1 MDTDRLVVGEGTL
14 NHFWTLCFADE
25 SQRHKLG
32 LKYISQMWDQNPY
45 WYVWFVD
52 LPGVFKLS
60 LLDCTAEVPWDWR
73 ALFRIKYYPRPE
85 ESVFQGLSVLEQ
97 ICRMSDLFQT
107 RPAEW
112 AGGET
117 GCVCHGGVHHHHGP
131 RFADLQE
138 GTGVP
143 TASRAAEIPEDF
155 FLAGEMELR
164 YGNGQGSEISWRSQ
178 DHWRVKMTENY
189 FIKDQEGAPLKVL
202 RKGDID
208 RDYPGWFLT
217 DFVARRFSSGW
228 HNYQQYGPS
237 QETAEEQDGMEF
249 LCDGHTLN
257 PRSCQAIRRR
267 EVCRR
272 MNHGP
277 GGGEIQ

>member
-1 MDTDRLVVGEGTL
+1 MDTDRMVVGEGTV

-25 SQRHKLG
+25 LLRQKLG

-45 WYVWFVD
+45 WYIWFVD

-60 LLDCTAEVPWDWR
+60 MLDCVAEAQWDWR

-97 ICRMSDLFQT
+97 ICRMSDLFLT
-107 RPAEW
+107 RPAQW
-112 AGGET
+112 AGGEA
-117 GCVCHGGVHHHHGP
+117 GCVCHGGIHHHPGP
-131 RFADLQE
+131 RFSDLQE

-143 TASRAAEIPEDF
+143 IASRAAEIPEDF
-155 FLAGEMELR
+155 FLAGELELQ
-164 YGNGQGSEISWRSQ
+164 YGNEKGSEISWRSQ

-189 FIKDQEGAPLKVL
+189 FIKDQEGVPLKVL
-202 RKGDID
+202 RKGDVD

-228 HNYQQYGPS
+228 QKYQKYGQW
-237 QETAEEQDGMEF
+237 QETVEEQDGVEF
-249 LCDGHTLN
+249 FCDGHTLN
-257 PRSCQAIRRR
+257 QRLCSTIRRKL
-267 EVCRR
+267 VCRR
-272 MNHGP
+272 MNHGT
-277 GGGEIQ
+277 GGGEMQ

>member
-143 TASRAAEIPEDF
+143 AASRAAEIPEDF

-164 YGNGQGSEISWRSQ
+164 YGNDQGSEISWRSQ

-228 HNYQQYGPS
+228 HNYQQYGQS
-237 QETAEEQDGMEF
+237 QETAEDQDGMEF

-257 PRSCQAIRRR
+257 PRLCQEIRRR
-267 EVCRR
+267 QVCRR
-272 MNHGP
+272 MNHGK
-277 GGGEIQ
+277 GGGEMQ

>member
-1 MDTDRLVVGEGTL
+1 MDRDRLVVGEGTL

-25 SQRHKLG
+25 TLRHKLG

-45 WYVWFVD
+45 WYLWFVD

-60 LLDCTAEVPWDWR
+60 LLDCVVEAGWEWR

-97 ICRMSDLFQT
+97 ICRMSDLFLT
-107 RPAEW
+107 RPAQW

-131 RFADLQE
+131 RFADLQD

-143 TASRAAEIPEDF
+143 AASRAAEIPEDF

-164 YGNGQGSEISWRSQ
+164 YGNGQGSEISWHSQ

-202 RKGDID
+202 RKGDVD

-228 HNYQQYGPS
+228 QNYQQYGQW
-237 QETAEEQDGMEF
+237 QETAEDQDGVEF
-249 LCDGHTLN
+249 LCDGHSLS
-257 PRSCQAIRRR
+257 PCLCPAIRRKR
-267 EVCRR
+267 VCQQ
-272 MNHGP
+272 MHH
-277 GGGEIQ
+277 

>member
-1 MDTDRLVVGEGTL
+1 MDTDRLVVSEGTL
-14 NHFWTLCFADE
+14 NHYWTLCFADE
-25 SQRHKLG
+25 TMRHKLG

-60 LLDCTAEVPWDWR
+60 LLECAEEAPWDWR
-73 ALFRIKYYPRPE
+73 ALFRVKYYPHPE

-107 RPAEW
+107 RPAQW

-117 GCVCHGGVHHHHGP
+117 GCVCHGGVHHHHGT

-143 TASRAAEIPEDF
+143 AASRAAEIPEDF

-164 YGNGQGSEISWRSQ
+164 YGKGQGSEISWHSQ

-202 RKGDID
+202 RKGDVD

-228 HNYQQYGPS
+228 QNYQQYGKW
-237 QETAEEQDGMEF
+237 QETAEDQDGVEF
-249 LCDGHTLN
+249 LCDGHSLS
-257 PRSCQAIRRR
+257 PCLCPAIRRKR
-267 EVCRR
+267 VCRQ
-272 MNHGP
+272 MHH
-277 GGGEIQ
+277 